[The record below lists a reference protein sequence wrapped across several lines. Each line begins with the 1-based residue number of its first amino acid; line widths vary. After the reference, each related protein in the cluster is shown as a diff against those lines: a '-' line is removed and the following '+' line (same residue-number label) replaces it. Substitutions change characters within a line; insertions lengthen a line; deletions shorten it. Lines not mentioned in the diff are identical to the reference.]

1 MMRAKNHILRLFEL
15 AFYMK
20 FSLYLAAALVLT
32 LTGTSAR
39 PANNLARSLY
49 VPITL
54 ANSKEEE
61 KLKMCMK
68 S

>member
-1 MMRAKNHILRLFEL
+1 
-15 AFYMK
+15 MK
-20 FSLYLAAALVLT
+20 LSLYLAAALVLT
-32 LTGTSAR
+32 ITGTSAR

-54 ANSKEEE
+54 ANGKGEEDM
-61 KLKMCMK
+61 KMCMK

>member
-15 AFYMK
+15 ASYMK

-39 PANNLARSLY
+39 PANNIARSLY
-49 VPITL
+49 VPITQ
-54 ANSKEEE
+54 ADSKDEE
-61 KLKMCMK
+61 
-68 S
+68 